1 MVVTS
6 FDEGALQNV
15 EVDAISTG
23 SVVGSCADSDK
34 LAAIMK
40 YRSGFKGNVDVAFE
54 DSVERIEVGLRE
66 LSFSSGDTSFSLHNY
81 NHLREIVIAD
91 WNYPVCDSFCLT
103 DLPSLQ
109 RLCVGDCSFYEGR
122 DTTTNDHLFSVT
134 HCPSLKAAVIGD
146 SFCNYT
152 AFALS
157 RRLCRLSVK

>member
-1 MVVTS
+1 M
-6 FDEGALQNV
+6 

-40 YRSGFKGNVDVAFE
+40 YRSGFKGSLDVAFE
-54 DSVERIEVGLRE
+54 DSAERIEVGLRE
-66 LSFSSGDTSFSLHNY
+66 LSFSSGDASFSLHNY
-81 NHLREIVIAD
+81 NRLLEIVIAD
-91 WNYPVCDSFCLT
+91 WNYSLCDSFCLT

-134 HCPSLKAAVIGD
+134 HCPSLKAIVIGD

-157 RRLCRLSVK
+157 RRLCRFSVN

>member
-1 MVVTS
+1 M
-6 FDEGALQNV
+6 

-109 RLCVGDCSFYEGR
+109 RL
-122 DTTTNDHLFSVT
+122 
-134 HCPSLKAAVIGD
+134 
-146 SFCNYT
+146 
-152 AFALS
+152 
-157 RRLCRLSVK
+157 